1 MVLSSL
7 LWRNLS
13 NVRTRRLLGRE
24 WLAAPGRGQGRDCPA
39 AGSLRGRGGLGSG
52 RECGT
57 AWSGLTG
64 YICQAPQFGASQ
76 LASRGT
82 GPPSWKTGGR
92 GEGCQETHS
101 SQPELTWH
109 MGLCPGVPTSS
120 IVIPTVWTLSFLC
133 QGDIHFTHIPKWDGK
148 RHKEGLL
155 WATSQ
160 PGEREE
166 EGRAAPLGGNTH
178 MKVPMASKFPSSRAV
193 TVKGDTFLGLFSL
206 GRSLSATTA
215 FTYHV
220 PMI

>member
-1 MVLSSL
+1 MEKPFQCQDKE
-7 LWRNLS
+7 
-13 NVRTRRLLGRE
+13 T
-24 WLAAPGRGQGRDCPA
+24 PGKGVASCSWEGTGQGLP
-39 AGSLRGRGGLGSG
+39 GSRQPQGKGRPGLWQGMWHSLVWTH
-52 RECGT
+52 RRC
-57 AWSGLTG
+57 
-64 YICQAPQFGASQ
+64 ICQAPQFGASQ